1 MQDELARVLVTLF
14 DAKHLLYQLLGNMF
28 TREVESDC
36 MQTLFRGNGLS
47 SKIMSFCFKL
57 YGQRYLVNL
66 FSPHLEKMFKDDA
79 QGVTYEV
86 SAQLRPTAWIEIH
99 QF

>member
-1 MQDELARVLVTLF
+1 MLVTLF

-28 TREVESDC
+28 NREVESDC

-57 YGQRYLVNL
+57 YGQQYLRDL
-66 FSPHLEKMFKDDA
+66 FAPHLEKMFDDDSK
-79 QGVTYEV
+79 GVSYEV
-86 SAQLRPTAWIEIH
+86 RFKFVCEISPYECK
-99 QF
+99 Q